1 MSEQD
6 KCPKCGG
13 TKVYAVPRTLTCT
26 ACKRSFDVDTSDQ
39 LAQAKARIAD
49 LEAENATLRAVLHDI
64 IPFIEHNKAEI
75 EPGHTCGPEGN
86 CDCTCMWAAYDER
99 LLLRVREAAEAAKE
113 APDA

>member
-39 LAQAKARIAD
+39 LAQAKARIEE
-49 LEAENATLRAVLHDI
+49 LEAECETLALEALAAAVLKVK
-64 IPFIEHNKAEI
+64 EQE
-75 EPGHTCGPEGN
+75 
-86 CDCTCMWAAYDER
+86 DE
-99 LLLRVREAAEAAKE
+99 
-113 APDA
+113 